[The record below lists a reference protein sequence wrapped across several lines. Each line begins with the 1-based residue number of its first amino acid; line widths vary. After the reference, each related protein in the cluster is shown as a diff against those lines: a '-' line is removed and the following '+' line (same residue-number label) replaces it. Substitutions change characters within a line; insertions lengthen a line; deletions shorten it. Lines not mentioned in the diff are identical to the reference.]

1 MLEFF
6 LFLIGGLAYSLYFD
20 LNPLETV
27 LVAIV
32 ATVVLRGGLNRWAP
46 DLGMRGVW
54 RTGIRLAQHKKLAVL
69 AVFLFALAIRAALL
83 PLLPVPKPMIPDEFG
98 HLLIADTLTHG
109 RLTNP
114 THPMWP
120 HFESLHIFHH
130 PSYDADFFPGQGAI
144 LALGKLAGHPWIA
157 VWLLCAA
164 MCAALCWMLQA
175 WVPPQWALFGAL
187 LAVFRFGVAS
197 YWINSYYGGCLAATG
212 GALVLGAYPR
222 LLRKPSFGTSLLFG
236 LGLVAIGYSRPF
248 EGLAVAIPA
257 VAVAGFAV
265 VKKRIPF
272 WVCIPVSALA
282 LAGVAGLLIYSKGV
296 TGDPLRTP
304 YAVNQATYGWPMTLP
319 WSHPWEPHFR
329 HIELRR
335 YWDYEK
341 DTFENNRSLI
351 GSIKNSTVKGQVV
364 WRFYFGPALSIPLL
378 LLPSVWRNRR
388 IRLLLL
394 AGGLSIVAALTDT
407 GTMPHYAAVGTG
419 CFLAVLMVC
428 FRQLCR
434 RPHGVALAAAA
445 PAIMLLILGVRI
457 GLEQFHLP
465 FTQRV
470 NFFSWCCVTPGN
482 PNKARIAGLLEKSG
496 GKHLVIVKPKSDPQN
511 LFQWIYNDADI
522 DASPVVW
529 ARDMGAEANRPLL
542 EYFRDRKVWLVDP
555 NTNPPLFAPYSA
567 TGESGPAQI
576 DADASPSKPGSHET
590 SRPRPPA

>member
-27 LVAIV
+27 LVAVV

-46 DLGMRGVW
+46 DFGMRGAW
-54 RTGIRLAQHKKLAVL
+54 RTWIRLAQHKKLAVL

-157 VWLLCAA
+157 VWLLSAA

-212 GALVLGAYPR
+212 GALVLGSYPR

-319 WSHPWEPHFR
+319 WSHPWEPRFR

-341 DTFENNRSLI
+341 DTFENNRSLL

-364 WRFYFGPALSIPLL
+364 WRFYFGPALTIPLL
-378 LLPSVWRNRR
+378 LLPRVWRNRR

-394 AGGLSIVAALTDT
+394 AGGLSIVGRINGYRYHAPLCRGRHCLFFGGADGLFQAALPAPSRCSAGGRRARHHAADPGGSHRP
-407 GTMPHYAAVGTG
+407 GTVSPALHPESEFFLLVLRHAWKSKQGAHCRLAGKERRKASGDRKAQVRSAEPVSVDLQRRRYRRFAGGVGAGYGGGSKSAAARLFPGSQGLAGRSEHEPAAVRTVFGYG
-419 CFLAVLMVC
+419 
-428 FRQLCR
+428 RER
-434 RPHGVALAAAA
+434 
-445 PAIMLLILGVRI
+445 
-457 GLEQFHLP
+457 
-465 FTQRV
+465 
-470 NFFSWCCVTPGN
+470 
-482 PNKARIAGLLEKSG
+482 AGS
-496 GKHLVIVKPKSDPQN
+496 
-511 LFQWIYNDADI
+511 
-522 DASPVVW
+522 
-529 ARDMGAEANRPLL
+529 NRC
-542 EYFRDRKVWLVDP
+542 
-555 NTNPPLFAPYSA
+555 
-567 TGESGPAQI
+567 
-576 DADASPSKPGSHET
+576 
-590 SRPRPPA
+590 